1 MRKHD
6 MRTLSGTFLLSMVIA
21 ACGGGAELGGS
32 AGNGDG
38 GGSGPDDEATVDSIV
53 LLTSSTQLPSSATDP
68 EDGIALTA
76 IARDSGGAVVEGVQ
90 ISFGANPGGTL
101 QVLDPVT
108 TEAGRASAILT
119 TPGDARNRTIT
130 VTASGEGAQTSQAV
144 EVVGTRLE
152 ITGPQAIRPQAS
164 ENFELR
170 LIDAAGNGIS
180 GQRIDISSAN
190 GNTIQP
196 TTVDTNATGRAQV
209 TVTATMPGEDTL
221 TFEGFDLSEE
231 ASFLTSRFQIEF
243 LTPEENLE
251 ASFQDTVDIEVAIS
265 EQGSPAAG
273 ETVDFSATR
282 GDLSSLSGQTDA
294 QGRARVTLSA
304 QSSDGAGPVL
314 ITAKGPEGEESVERS
329 RQIELVSTS
338 PESITAQSEPATLS
352 RSEESVITARVTD
365 ADGNPVKNQ
374 TVRFSLQDTSAG
386 GLTTGIATTDTQGI
400 ARTSYQP
407 GDTGSGTESV
417 VITASIGNPEIA
429 SDEVTLT
436 VRAAPLFIVLGSDN
450 QITKRSGDGEP
461 ATYSKVYNA
470 IITDAAGNPPPEDT
484 EFRLTLRSLEY
495 QKGSYVRGAERWIQ
509 VPTVAG
515 DDPFFGTPNPD
526 PAVDF
531 GPYFGQGPFG
541 CRAEDPLGTGDLNR
555 SADYNGNGNIDPPNV
570 ATVPATADIN
580 ENGVASFDIEW
591 AQSVAQWVLVRL
603 SVTARVD
610 GTEST
615 RRLDFTLPV
624 AAEDVNDLDVTPPNL
639 TSPFG
644 TADECVNPS

>member
-32 AGNGDG
+32 AGDGDG

-90 ISFGANPGGTL
+90 IGFGATPDGTL
-101 QVLDPVT
+101 QVLDSVT

-119 TPGDARNRTIT
+119 TPGNARNRSLT
-130 VTASGEGAQTSQAV
+130 VTASGDGAQSSQTV

-152 ITGPQAIRPQAS
+152 ISGPQAIRPQAS

-170 LIDAAGNGIS
+170 LIDSAGSGIS
-180 GQRIDISSAN
+180 RQRIDISSAN
-190 GNTIQP
+190 GNTISP
-196 TTVDTNATGRAQV
+196 ETVDTDAAGRAEV

-221 TFEGFDLSEE
+221 TFEGFGLSEE

-243 LTPEENLE
+243 LEPEENLE
-251 ASFQDTVDIEVAIS
+251 ASFQDVVDIEVEIN
-265 EQGSPAAG
+265 EGGSPALG
-273 ETVDFSATR
+273 EDVEFSATR
-282 GDLSSLSGQTDA
+282 GTLSAQSGQTDA
-294 QGRARVTLSA
+294 DGRARVSLSS

-314 ITAKGPEGEESVERS
+314 ITARGPENVERS
-329 RQIELVSTS
+329 RQIELVSTV
-338 PESITAQSEPATLS
+338 PESISAQSDPATLS
-352 RSEESVITARVTD
+352 REEESIITARVTD
-365 ADGNPVKNQ
+365 TDGNPVKNQ
-374 TVRFSLQDTSAG
+374 TVRFSLQDTSTGG
-386 GLTTGIATTDTQGI
+386 GLSQGIATTDTQGI

-407 GDTGSGTESV
+407 GDAGSGTESV
-417 VITASIGNPEIA
+417 IVTASVGDPEID
-429 SDEVTLT
+429 SDQVELT

-450 QITKRSGDGEP
+450 QISKNGED
-461 ATYSKVYNA
+461 ATYSKIYNA

-484 EFRLTLRSLEY
+484 EFRLALRSMEY
-495 QKGSYVRGAERWIQ
+495 QKGAYVRGAERWIQ
-509 VPTVAG
+509 VPTVNG
-515 DDPFFGTPNPD
+515 NDPFFGTSNPD
-526 PAVDF
+526 PARDF
-531 GPYFGQGPFG
+531 GPYFGEGPFG
-541 CRAEDPLGTGDLNR
+541 CRSEDPLGTGDINR
-555 SADYNGNGNIDPPNV
+555 SDDYNGNGVIDPPAV
-570 ATVPATADIN
+570 ATLPNTAEIDD
-580 ENGVASFDIEW
+580 NGVASFQVRW

-624 AAEDVNDLDVTPPNL
+624 AAEDVNDLDVTPPNV

-644 TADECVNPS
+644 TAGECVNPS